1 MPPNFFIVGAPKAGT
16 TSLYHYLDQHPQVY
30 MCPVKEPCHFAS
42 EVATENFSPDY
53 RSGFMSDAA
62 EMKTYLRNS
71 GREKRFSGHV
81 PDWADYLS
89 LFEQATDETAV
100 GEASVCYLWSP
111 NAARNIAAR
120 LPDARIVALLRHP
133 AERAWSQY
141 QHGVANGHV
150 DKSFRQQIEA
160 CLQSRGGKFSP
171 AYPFLEFGLYSGQ
184 IRAYFELFPRE
195 NIRVCFYE
203 DGLAGIVTDVFRF
216 LNVDAEFQADF
227 GGRHLES
234 ATAEA
239 PTMVYQALRKSGLW
253 RPLRKL
259 APAGARAA
267 LRKLAFRKRTVTS
280 MQEADRRFLCEYYRE
295 DVLSLSALV
304 GRDLT
309 SWLV

>member
-16 TSLYHYLDQHPQVY
+16 TSLYHYLDQHPQIY
-30 MCPVKEPCHFAS
+30 MCPVKEPCHFAT
-42 EVATENFSPDY
+42 EVRPENFSPKY
-53 RSGFMSDAA
+53 RGVFEAG
-62 EMKTYLRNS
+62 EMKTYLRGP
-71 GREKRFSGHV
+71 GREKRFSGYV
-81 PDWADYLS
+81 PDWGDYLS
-89 LFEQATDETAV
+89 LFDDATNETAI

-111 NAARNIAAR
+111 NAAKNIAAR

-195 NIRVCFYE
+195 NVKVCFYQ
-203 DGLAGIVTDVFRF
+203 DGLANIVGDLFRF
-216 LNVDAEFQADF
+216 LNVDPAFQVDFAE
-227 GGRHLES
+227 RHLES

-239 PTMVYQALRKSGLW
+239 PTMVYQALRKAGLW
-253 RPLRKL
+253 QPLRKL
-259 APAGARAA
+259 APQRVRAA
-267 LRKLAFRKRTVTS
+267 LRKLAFRKRIVTS

-295 DVLSLSALV
+295 DVLSLSKLV
-304 GRDLT
+304 QRDLT
-309 SWLV
+309 SWLI